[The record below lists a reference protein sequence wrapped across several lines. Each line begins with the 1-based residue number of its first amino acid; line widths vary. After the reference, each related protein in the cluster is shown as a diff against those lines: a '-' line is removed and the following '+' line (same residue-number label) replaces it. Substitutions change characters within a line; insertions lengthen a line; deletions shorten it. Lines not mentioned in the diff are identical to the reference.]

1 MWRVSDSLSCMG
13 GLLGVGNVGCS
24 WHIANKQLGHMVGY
38 ESPRPCGTGR
48 TEPRATRPAQAHLVG
63 LHDAR
68 LFVPSMQ
75 EHLADVLPTVQCA
88 LTDSDGGVREAAGA
102 AFGILFK
109 GQGGAGGG
117 SAVDS
122 VVPSMLA
129 GLEHD
134 KRFRESLEG
143 LRVIL
148 QVRPQIFHFAC
159 PKLLHKP
166 LQLNNVRAL
175 GELAAAADTHLNNHL
190 DAIMPALLG
199 AASGSRHVAATEHP
213 DSEELAAEGR
223 RAAAAAA
230 AAVAAAVDEEGLHLL
245 VPQMVKVGGR
255 GGRGMDGRVWCCL
268 LVSEGC
274 KVWVVGRTWPVPQLV
289 KVGYSVLCGALWRRR
304 GSPTSTDPY
313 SHNA

>member
-1 MWRVSDSLSCMG
+1 M
-13 GLLGVGNVGCS
+13 VGC
-24 WHIANKQLGHMVGY
+24 ALHMVDQPINVRVVFR
-38 ESPRPCGTGR
+38 SPWSCGTIR
-48 TEPRATRPAQAHLVG
+48 SNSVAIHRLHNRNVHAAFPPPSRP
-63 LHDAR
+63 
-68 LFVPSMQ
+68 Q
-75 EHLADVLPTVQCA
+75 EHLAEVLPTVQCA

-213 DSEELAAEGR
+213 DSEELAVEGR

-230 AAVAAAVDEEGLHLL
+230 VAVAAAVDEEGLHLL
-245 VPQMVKVGGR
+245 VPQMVKVGV
-255 GGRGMDGRVWCCL
+255 GGSCGMGGRVWC
-268 LVSEGC
+268 
-274 KVWVVGRTWPVPQLV
+274 
-289 KVGYSVLCGALWRRR
+289 
-304 GSPTSTDPY
+304 
-313 SHNA
+313 